1 MYLLTI
7 LSAISCNLSG
17 EYHGRIK
24 KDGHEKII
32 ISDIKQNCKPKL
44 SGKLDGE
51 KKTFK
56 SQELEYEM
64 KENMLY
70 ITLPE
75 MLKDA
80 EDLQVTLSS
89 DDGKKTISIP
99 KEAPQN
105 PELPVHGQS
114 AKEKSS
120 SKSSSSSKDG
130 KNKETTK
137 DKESSSSDKNKDNG
151 IASFGI
157 PIFGVLLAYFFIF

>member
-7 LSAISCNLSG
+7 LSTISCTLSG

-24 KDGHEKII
+24 ENGNEKIV
-32 ISDIKQNCKPKL
+32 ISDVEHNCKPEL
-44 SGKLDGE
+44 SGKLNGKE
-51 KKTFK
+51 KTIK
-56 SQELEYEM
+56 SHKLEYKM
-64 KENMLY
+64 QENMLY

-75 MLKDA
+75 ILKDA

-89 DDGKKTISIP
+89 DDGEITISIP
-99 KEAPQN
+99 NEAPQN

-130 KNKETTK
+130 KDKEKTK
-137 DKESSSSDKNKDNG
+137 DKESSSTDKNKDNG